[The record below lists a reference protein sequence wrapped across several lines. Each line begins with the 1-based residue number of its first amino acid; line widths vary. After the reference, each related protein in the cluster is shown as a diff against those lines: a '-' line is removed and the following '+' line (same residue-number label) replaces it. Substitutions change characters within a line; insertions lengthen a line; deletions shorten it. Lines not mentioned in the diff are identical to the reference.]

1 MKAFKN
7 LLETWDIIEE
17 FDIKNY
23 VVDDD
28 FTIFIPIS
36 EFERLMN
43 SVTNQKY
50 IKNLNSVYNFK
61 WFFKIYVQY
70 TKAAESLV

>member
-61 WFFKIYVQY
+61 
-70 TKAAESLV
+70 